1 MMTSVCISP
10 HFDKFQSYNEYII
23 QLFFHWRGKT
33 FQKHGFYNYTF
44 GVIIYSICFIFISVA
59 IPVERQKFWFKR
71 QNILKIRNF
80 LLRYSAAF
88 VEQEYNILNHL
99 FWWCSRYNKFLKK
112 INAKWTD
119 RVGSIKYGEDWSIIL
134 FSKLA
139 SWFICYLNLTSLSHM
154 RITGN
159 IAWAMKM
166 YGNNINEFSMIFP
179 QNCWETDIMLIE
191 YLLFKRE
198 ATCVWGTK
206 NVNISFSI

>member
-1 MMTSVCISP
+1 MV
-10 HFDKFQSYNEYII
+10 
-23 QLFFHWRGKT
+23 
-33 FQKHGFYNYTF
+33 NYTF
-44 GVIIYSICFIFISVA
+44 SVIIYSICFIFSSVA
-59 IPVERQKFWFKR
+59 IPVERQTFWFKR

-80 LLRYSAAF
+80 LLRYCAAF
-88 VEQEYNILNHL
+88 VEQEYNILNHI
-99 FWWCSRYNKFLKK
+99 FWWCSQCNKFLKE
-112 INAKWTD
+112 INVKWTD
-119 RVGSIKYGEDWSIIL
+119 KVGSIKCGEDWCIIL

-139 SWFICYLNLTSLSHM
+139 SWFICYLNLTSFSHM

-166 YGNNINEFSMIFP
+166 YGNNINEFSMMFP
-179 QNCWETDIMLIE
+179 QNCWKADIMLIE